1 MYLQHLLLLSLWIAY
16 SLLHSILASSKFK
29 LTIEKISGGFFRYY
43 RLSYSIFASVS
54 LLGLL
59 FFQYSI
65 QSPRLINSFF
75 LKLAALIILILP
87 GLLIMIISIFKYFK
101 LLSGVRSL
109 YQPKPPVGLK
119 LEGVH
124 KFVRHPL
131 YSGTLLFVW
140 GLFFIF
146 PFLNNLIAVI
156 VITGYVIVGIKFE
169 EKKLLN
175 EFGKV
180 YAEYIRNVPALLP
193 TLNYINSKKKEQP
206 FGHP

>member
-1 MYLQHLLLLSLWIAY
+1 MYLHHLLLLSLWVFY
-16 SLLHSILASSKFK
+16 CLLHSVLASSKFK
-29 LTIEKISGGFFRYY
+29 KRVEKISGGFFRYY
-43 RLSYSIFASVS
+43 RLTYSIFAAAS

-65 QSPRLINSFF
+65 QSPLLINSFF
-75 LKLAALIILILP
+75 LKLAGLIILVLP
-87 GLLIMIISIFKYFK
+87 GAIIMMISIFKYFK

-119 LEGVH
+119 LDGVH

-146 PFLNNLIAVI
+146 PFLNNLIAVV
-156 VITGYVIVGIKFE
+156 VITGYVIIGIKFE

-175 EFGKV
+175 EFGDV
-180 YAEYIRNVPALLP
+180 YREYIRNVPALLP
-193 TLNYINSKKKEQP
+193 ALSYINSKKKGQP
-206 FGHP
+206 LGHP